1 MVADHVS
8 ENALQ
13 AICMFYK
20 LILFS
25 KLFLNDEWRTVSKFV
40 EKKKSSRKRNEKWG
54 TSLKIPQVK
63 QDH

>member
-25 KLFLNDEWRTVSKFV
+25 KLFLNDEWRTVSKF
-40 EKKKSSRKRNEKWG
+40 KKKNHQEKEMKSG
-54 TSLKIPQVK
+54 ARL
-63 QDH
+63 

>member
-40 EKKKSSRKRNEKWG
+40 EKKNHQEKEMKSGAR
-54 TSLKIPQVK
+54 L
-63 QDH
+63 

>member
-20 LILFS
+20 LILLS

-40 EKKKSSRKRNEKWG
+40 EKKNHQEKEMKSGAR
-54 TSLKIPQVK
+54 L
-63 QDH
+63 